1 MLFWAIWMDVEIIL
15 CEVNK
20 TERQISYDIMYMLSL
35 IKIIEK
41 AYLQDRN
48 KLTDF
53 KTNLMITIGKRL
65 WEGKEELEGWEYH
78 IHFTI

>member
-1 MLFWAIWMDVEIIL
+1 MNKEQVIHIYNAILLSHKKNNIMLFWAIWVDVEIIL

-41 AYLQDRN
+41 AYL
-48 KLTDF
+48 
-53 KTNLMITIGKRL
+53 
-65 WEGKEELEGWEYH
+65 
-78 IHFTI
+78 

>member
-1 MLFWAIWMDVEIIL
+1 MNKEQVIHIYNAILLSHKKNNIMLFWAIWMDVEIIL

-41 AYLQDRN
+41 AYL
-48 KLTDF
+48 
-53 KTNLMITIGKRL
+53 
-65 WEGKEELEGWEYH
+65 
-78 IHFTI
+78 

>member
-53 KTNLMITIGKRL
+53 KTNLMITIVKRL
-65 WEGKEELEGWEYH
+65 WEGKEELEGWE
-78 IHFTI
+78 